1 MPSGCQC
8 ISPRRVSTLLIQLL
22 SVSNTLRSVM
32 VIMSKLTINQRLDA
46 LLPKLQDKRL
56 LENRGIGNEI
66 GFYIFD
72 YDPEHE
78 PLVQKQIPRL
88 ISQLKNPPHDLVV
101 LEINLYKSILNILE
115 ERKVLQRAFEME
127 DTKGSAALAK
137 TIAPLIRPERVI
149 DYIKEKLQ
157 GDEQLIFIT
166 GVGASY
172 PMLRS
177 HNILNNLHPVLDKV
191 PLVMF
196 FPGSYDG
203 NELRLFNTFKD
214 DNYYR
219 AFPLVPHK

>member
-1 MPSGCQC
+1 MPQ
-8 ISPRRVSTLLIQLL
+8 
-22 SVSNTLRSVM
+22 
-32 VIMSKLTINQRLDA
+32 LTIHQRLDRI
-46 LLPKLQDKRL
+46 LPKLQNPRL
-56 LENRGIGNEI
+56 LSNRGIGNEI

-72 YDPEHE
+72 YDPEYE
-78 PLVQKQIPRL
+78 PLVQLRIEKL
-88 ISQLKNPPHDLVV
+88 VSQLKSPPDELVV
-101 LEINLYKSILNILE
+101 VEINLYKSILSILD
-115 ERKVLQRAFEME
+115 ERKVLHRAFEME
-127 DTKGSAALAK
+127 TAKGSATLAK
-137 TIAPLIRPERVI
+137 TIAPLIRPDRII
-149 DYIKEKLQ
+149 DHINNKLQ
-157 GDEQLIFIT
+157 GNEQLILMT

-177 HNILNNLHPVLDKV
+177 HTILNNLHSVLDKI

>member
-1 MPSGCQC
+1 
-8 ISPRRVSTLLIQLL
+8 
-22 SVSNTLRSVM
+22 
-32 VIMSKLTINQRLDA
+32 MSQLTIHQRLDTI
-46 LLPKLQDKRL
+46 LPKLQDPRL
-56 LENRGIGNEI
+56 LSNRGIGNEI

-72 YDPEHE
+72 YDPEYE
-78 PLVQKQIPRL
+78 PLVQQRVDKLICQL
-88 ISQLKNPPHDLVV
+88 ISPPDELVV
-101 LEINLYKSILNILE
+101 VEINLYKSILSILD
-115 ERKVLQRAFEME
+115 ERKLLQRAFDVEA
-127 DTKGSAALAK
+127 TKGSA
-137 TIAPLIRPERVI
+137 TFVQRIAPLIRPDQI
-149 DYIKEKLQ
+149 IAYINRRLQ
-157 GDEQLIFIT
+157 GNEQLILMT

-177 HNILNNLHPVLDKV
+177 HTILNNLHSVLDKI